1 MFQELKDL
9 LKNNATVE
17 SFIEWL
23 DTVVEQK
30 VIKVRCP
37 ISNLRLGLSDWMLT
51 SNLFL
56 SISLQP
62 GKQNG
67 RSIKKRAQDF
77 LLKWSFFGARVMH
90 NLTLNNATSFGKK
103 LLRPSNSCP
112 GNLYIHVTT
121 TTCRK
126 CCKLLYLYFKFRLS
140 YYY

>member
-51 SNLFL
+51 SNLFVPFSPAWEAERTVYKEASSGL
-56 SISLQP
+56 PPQVEFLWSTCYAQPHVEQRHQFWYEMTTSLY
-62 GKQNG
+62 
-67 RSIKKRAQDF
+67 
-77 LLKWSFFGARVMH
+77 
-90 NLTLNNATSFGKK
+90 
-103 LLRPSNSCP
+103 NS
-112 GNLYIHVTT
+112 
-121 TTCRK
+121 
-126 CCKLLYLYFKFRLS
+126 S
-140 YYY
+140 S